1 MNRTL
6 HHYKITL
13 LFALIG
19 LLVVAVGWYVMRDLM
34 RTNVQVEQL
43 YAGTARGLDL
53 IGDLQYQTQ
62 EVRRI
67 VLYTFTTSDPNLQI
81 EYADQSHEA
90 EQHITDIIA
99 AEKQHPRSE
108 QHQQLINKFEQDWH
122 AYLETR
128 DDVLGTILQGNIK
141 EAVKLD
147 QRTSIPAFNQVRA
160 DLQSIK
166 QLYKTDAEAQL
177 AEVGQSFNHTVYKV
191 FTILFVTLLLAI
203 IAIRM
208 IQRGRVLRA
217 LERANGEL
225 SAALLELQETEMA
238 LQEAKEAAEAAN
250 QAKSTFLANM
260 SHELRTPLN
269 AIIGYSEMLQEEAED
284 GGQDE
289 FVPDLKKIQ
298 VAGRHLLTLINDILD
313 LSKIEAGKTELYLE
327 TFSLPALVEEIEAT
341 IRPLAAKNDNEL
353 RVRVD
358 DNLGTM
364 RADLTKVRQS
374 LLNLLSNAC
383 KFTKQ
388 GAVTFDVARE
398 RLNGRDFVVFRVA
411 DTGIGI
417 SDEQMLKLL
426 QPFSQADAST
436 TRQFG
441 GTGLGLVITRKFC
454 ELMGG
459 GITVESERGK
469 GSVFTIKLPAVVR
482 DPRAP
487 QPAEIEPAAESMPAD
502 ASTVLI
508 VDDDPAARELLQRT
522 LNKAG
527 FRVESAANAEDGLRL
542 ARALHP
548 DAITLDVMMPGM
560 DGWAALAVLKADPEL
575 ADIPVIMLSIID
587 DKNKGYALGAADYMT
602 KPIDREQLVSILNK
616 YRHADAPC
624 PALVVEDDDV
634 TRMLLRHLLEQ
645 EGWQVREA
653 TNGRAALAAVAAETP
668 RLILLDLM
676 MPEMDG
682 FQFVEELHRRHAR
695 HAIPIVVI
703 TAKDITVEDR
713 LRLSGYVEKILEKG
727 ALDREELLREVHE
740 LVQAC
745 VRNRGAVK
753 AIS

>member
-1 MNRTL
+1 
-6 HHYKITL
+6 
-13 LFALIG
+13 
-19 LLVVAVGWYVMRDLM
+19 
-34 RTNVQVEQL
+34 
-43 YAGTARGLDL
+43 
-53 IGDLQYQTQ
+53 
-62 EVRRI
+62 
-67 VLYTFTTSDPNLQI
+67 
-81 EYADQSHEA
+81 
-90 EQHITDIIA
+90 
-99 AEKQHPRSE
+99 
-108 QHQQLINKFEQDWH
+108 
-122 AYLETR
+122 
-128 DDVLGTILQGNIK
+128 
-141 EAVKLD
+141 
-147 QRTSIPAFNQVRA
+147 
-160 DLQSIK
+160 
-166 QLYKTDAEAQL
+166 
-177 AEVGQSFNHTVYKV
+177 
-191 FTILFVTLLLAI
+191 
-203 IAIRM
+203 
-208 IQRGRVLRA
+208 
-217 LERANGEL
+217 
-225 SAALLELQETEMA
+225 
-238 LQEAKEAAEAAN
+238 
-250 QAKSTFLANM
+250 
-260 SHELRTPLN
+260 
-269 AIIGYSEMLQEEAED
+269 
-284 GGQDE
+284 
-289 FVPDLKKIQ
+289 
-298 VAGRHLLTLINDILD
+298 
-313 LSKIEAGKTELYLE
+313 
-327 TFSLPALVEEIEAT
+327 
-341 IRPLAAKNDNEL
+341 
-353 RVRVD
+353 VRVD

-417 SDEQMLKLL
+417 SDEQMLKLF

-624 PALVVEDDDV
+624 PALVVED
-634 TRMLLRHLLEQ
+634 
-645 EGWQVREA
+645 
-653 TNGRAALAAVAAETP
+653 
-668 RLILLDLM
+668 
-676 MPEMDG
+676 
-682 FQFVEELHRRHAR
+682 
-695 HAIPIVVI
+695 
-703 TAKDITVEDR
+703 R